1 VKRSI
6 PYLALRSATYLLH
19 VLPFAASGAISTA
32 MSFVLNHVLRY
43 RRKTA
48 LDNLSRS
55 FPEKSLRELKG
66 MMPKVYRNMTDV
78 FVETIWAFKARP
90 SGIRSLLIMPD
101 REDIRKILG
110 DYRGAIIVTGHLSN
124 WEYCGYC
131 LHNFMPGQGIVVYH
145 PLKDKGSDEIIRNF
159 RLRSE
164 MQLVTMR
171 DTIRTLT
178 RKMSELQFVYLIADQ
193 SPDPSNA
200 QWETFF
206 GQETAFFRGPGVL
219 AHRYNLPV
227 FFIYP
232 ERKKQQL
239 YQIHFESLCPDPG
252 EISPEEITRLYIRRL
267 EAAIRDNPE
276 SWLWTHR
283 RWKHKREG

>member
-1 VKRSI
+1 M
-6 PYLALRSATYLLH
+6 PAAGRSALSSLMA
-19 VLPFAASGAISTA
+19 L
-32 MSFVLNHVLRY
+32 VLNYVLRY
-43 RRKTA
+43 RRNTA

-55 FPEKSLRELKG
+55 FPEKSIGELKR

-78 FVETIWAFKARP
+78 FVETIWAFKARA
-90 SGIRSLLIMPD
+90 SAIRSLLIMPD
-101 REDIRKILG
+101 KADILDILG
-110 DYRGAIIVTGHLSN
+110 EYRGAIIVTGHLSN

-131 LHNFMPGQGIVVYH
+131 LHNFMPGQGIAVYH
-145 PLKDKGSDEIIRNF
+145 PLKDQGSDEIIRNF
-159 RLRSE
+159 RLRSH

-193 SPDPSNA
+193 SPDPANA

-206 GQETAFFRGPGVL
+206 GQETPFFRGPGVL

-227 FFIYP
+227 FFMYP
-232 ERKKQQL
+232 ERKKRHL

-252 EISPEEITRLYIRRL
+252 AMSAEEITRMYIARL
-267 EAAIRDNPE
+267 EAVIRENPE

-283 RWKHKREG
+283 RWKHKRKGEARLR